1 MESETSNVGGGLLM
15 KVLLVSGLPRLS
27 DDKVCVDNNTA
38 FTVTRLILLCWHRLA
53 LVDES
58 ETY

>member
-1 MESETSNVGGGLLM
+1 MST
-15 KVLLVSGLPRLS
+15 LPRLS

-38 FTVTRLILLCWHRLA
+38 VLSHGQYYCVGRLA

-58 ETY
+58 ET